1 MRIKYKRVF
10 NIKEL
15 KPDICK
21 KIINKINFISQI
33 SPHLNKSRL
42 NKIKKK
48 IENIFEFSKNLIRN
62 NDTLLQIGDNDSGCF
77 ISLNFNNN
85 LMEKKSFHLHSSKKL
100 RGSFFEVL
108 KSSINFKLKTKKKN
122 KKVYW

>member
-1 MRIKYKRVF
+1 M
-10 NIKEL
+10 L
-15 KPDICK
+15 KLDICK

-33 SPHLNKSRL
+33 SPNLNKSRL

-48 IENIFEFSKNLIRN
+48 IENIFEFSKNLVRN

-77 ISLNFNNN
+77 INLNFNNN

-100 RGSFFEVL
+100 KGSFFEVV
-108 KSSINFKLKTKKKN
+108 KSSINFPLKTKKKN
-122 KKVYW
+122 KKIYW